1 MGEPITRVISG
12 GIATSREGKPS
23 RSWLP
28 VLRAAAVPAFNEVLF
43 VAVESGSWVTRR
55 IAGGAPMVD
64 SGESASIRM
73 LRARS
78 AHVDEDRTMTHPLRR
93 PPQ

>member
-1 MGEPITRVISG
+1 MGEPTPRVILVASQQ
-12 GIATSREGKPS
+12 AVRKSS

-64 SGESASIRM
+64 
-73 LRARS
+73 L
-78 AHVDEDRTMTHPLRR
+78 
-93 PPQ
+93 